1 MAGEDRRGRLRWA
14 WLAMAVVVVAAL
26 AVGVFGQDQPTDA
39 QRARSLAESIRCPSC
54 KSQSAASSD
63 TPSSQAVR
71 ELIAERI
78 DAGDSDEE
86 IRDFVASRYG
96 REILLE
102 PASTGVGALVWALPV
117 VLVIVALVGLAVRF
131 RDYRP
136 GGRTPS
142 AEDRELVAAALG
154 GPAGHESAE
163 VDGASPATA
172 DATAAADPAGSEDLG
187 GDDGSSGGRS

>member
-1 MAGEDRRGRLRWA
+1 MSRLRWA
-14 WLAMAVVVVAAL
+14 WVAMAVVVVGAL
-26 AVGVFGQDQPTDA
+26 AVGTLGQDDPTDA
-39 QRARSLAESIRCPSC
+39 ERARNLAATIRCPSC
-54 KSQSAASSD
+54 NSQSAASSD

-78 DAGDSDEE
+78 EAGDSDEE

-102 PASTGVGALVWALPV
+102 PSSSGVSALVWALPV

-142 AEDRELVAAALG
+142 DADRELVAAALG
-154 GPAGHESAE
+154 SSAAGS
-163 VDGASPATA
+163 S
-172 DATAAADPAGSEDLG
+172 ADPGDE
-187 GDDGSSGGRS
+187 DDGDEDDPSPEEPS